1 MKGILN
7 RCANAPFVS
16 EWEHSVLEF
25 RQCTPIIGITDN
37 EREMWTQLSNL
48 ERQKDTLPFY
58 CCLAWVGGVQHPTV
72 LYVKHLRLNQRTVRC
87 HELRPHKP
95 VVNDFG
101 WTLVLRPLQLCH
113 KLRDDCNCNLQ
124 HAISFPI
131 RNILS
136 VAVAMG
142 NNNRFRSLFAVSR
155 TDTPPP
161 GYQLI
166 HLPMTKEGD
175 EKFDEFAAKR
185 LQYFNDLFLRA
196 VPGNG

>member
-1 MKGILN
+1 
-7 RCANAPFVS
+7 
-16 EWEHSVLEF
+16 
-25 RQCTPIIGITDN
+25 
-37 EREMWTQLSNL
+37 
-48 ERQKDTLPFY
+48 
-58 CCLAWVGGVQHPTV
+58 
-72 LYVKHLRLNQRTVRC
+72 
-87 HELRPHKP
+87 
-95 VVNDFG
+95 
-101 WTLVLRPLQLCH
+101 
-113 KLRDDCNCNLQ
+113 
-124 HAISFPI
+124 
-131 RNILS
+131 
-136 VAVAMG
+136 MG